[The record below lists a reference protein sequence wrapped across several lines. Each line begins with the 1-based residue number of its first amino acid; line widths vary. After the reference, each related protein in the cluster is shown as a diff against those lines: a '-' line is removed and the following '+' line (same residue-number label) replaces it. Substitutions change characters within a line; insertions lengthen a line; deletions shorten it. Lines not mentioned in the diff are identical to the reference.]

1 MPSFINFPN
10 SDSLIGNRVKII
22 PLEKTHY
29 NALWDAMCTDF
40 EQIFEHYP
48 YKIRSFKDLQQRY
61 NQVLAEKTA
70 KREFPFT
77 LIDQKN
83 GKIVGATSFLDIQPH
98 NRALEIGRTWLHTE
112 LWGTHFNTECKY
124 LLLTYCFETLNT
136 VRVQIK
142 TDLNNIRSQ
151 RAIEKIGAT
160 REGVL
165 RAHIIR
171 DNGTHRDSV
180 YYSILANEWEN
191 VKKNLSISNY

>member
-1 MPSFINFPN
+1 MSLFINFPN
-10 SDSLIGNRVKII
+10 SDNLVGNRVKII
-22 PLEKTHY
+22 PLRKTHY
-29 NALWDAMCTDF
+29 PALWDAICTDF

-61 NQVLAEKTA
+61 NQVLAEKAA

-77 LIDQKN
+77 LIDQKS
-83 GKIVGATSFLDIQPH
+83 GKIVGATSFLDIQAH

-124 LLLTYCFETLNT
+124 LLLTYCFETLKT

-171 DNGTHRDSV
+171 DNGTYRDSV
-180 YYSILANEWEN
+180 YYSILANEWGN
-191 VKKNLSISNY
+191 VKKNLSMINN